1 MNASLSALDTLADT
15 AAIET
20 GAGTPEDSPRA
31 AASAQAADTRAEAAP
46 APTHAESALPTPA
59 ELRHELPLSP
69 ALAERVEGQ
78 REAIRAILD
87 GRDDRLLV
95 VVGPCS
101 IHDPKAARDYAE
113 RLAALAHQVEDR
125 LLLVMRVYV
134 EKPRT
139 TVGWKGL
146 AYDPGLE
153 GADDMATGL
162 TLSRSLMREIV
173 ALGLPVAT
181 ELLQPMLAPYLD
193 DLLAWTAIGARTTE
207 SQIHRELASGLGAV
221 VGFKNGT
228 DGGVQVAI
236 DAIRASAHPHHHP
249 AIAADGRPVMRRT
262 PGNPHTHVVLRGGHG
277 EPNFRAPEV
286 AACRRALQEAGL
298 APRIM
303 VDCSHANSRKDHRRQ
318 GEVLLDV
325 LGQRLAG
332 DTGLVGVMLE
342 SHLHEGKQP
351 LKPGA
356 LRYGVSVTD
365 ACLGWETTE
374 HLLVTAAERLRDA

>member
-1 MNASLSALDTLADT
+1 MNASLSAPELVAPRPAEESRDTEAPLN
-15 AAIET
+15 
-20 GAGTPEDSPRA
+20 
-31 AASAQAADTRAEAAP
+31 ADTRGD
-46 APTHAESALPTPA
+46 SATALTVEETTLPTPD
-59 ELRHELPLSP
+59 ELRRELPLTP
-69 ALAERVEGQ
+69 ASAERVEAQ

-113 RLAALAHQVEDR
+113 RLAALARRVEDR

-173 ALGLPVAT
+173 DMGLPVAT
-181 ELLQPMLAPYLD
+181 ELLQPMVAPYLD

-236 DAIRASAHPHHHP
+236 DAIHASAHPHHHP

-262 PGNPHTHVVLRGGHG
+262 PGNPHTHVVLRGGQG

-286 AACRRALQEAGL
+286 AACRRALKEAKL

-325 LGQRLAG
+325 LSQRLAG

-374 HLLVTAAERLRDA
+374 HLLLTAAERLRDA